1 MIDSQIK
8 TCCESIKLSFTEV
21 YDVKLDEKGVKLFKF
36 KISDYVNLLPELK
49 VLLNTSEIERAQR
62 YYHQK
67 DSNRFI
73 VCRGLLKLILAK
85 EIGVDVSRIELSKDA
100 NKKPFLAFCPELHFN
115 VSHAENYALIALGV
129 QELGV
134 DVEYLSKDFNFIEI
148 LPTVFSAPEISV
160 VLTAEN
166 KNKTFYKL
174 WTRKEAIVK
183 ATGKG
188 IDDNLVEID
197 VLDEA
202 EYIEASAFQSKQHM
216 QVFSFDVDQD
226 YIGAL
231 AFKKGRVD
239 VDNIRLYPLDTLLKD
254 FKRQI

>member
-8 TCCESIKLSFTEV
+8 ICCEFITLNTSEV
-21 YDVKLDEKGVKLFKF
+21 YDTKLYEKGVKLFKF
-36 KISDYVNLLPELK
+36 KISDYLDMLPELK
-49 VLLNTSEIERAQR
+49 MLLNTSEIERAQR

-85 EIGVDVSRIELSKDA
+85 ECGVDISRIELSKRS
-100 NKKPFLAFCPELHFN
+100 NKKPFLALYPELHFN
-115 VSHAENYALIALGV
+115 VSHAENYAIIAVGKE
-129 QELGV
+129 ELGV
-134 DVEYLSKDFNFIEI
+134 DVEYLSKDFNYSEI
-148 LPTVFSAPEISV
+148 LSTVFNESEINV
-160 VLTAEN
+160 ILTAKN

-188 IDDNLVEID
+188 IDDNLININ
-197 VLDEA
+197 VLDGDNF
-202 EYIEASAFQSKQHM
+202 IDSIFQSKQNM
-216 QVFSFDVDQD
+216 QVVSFDVDQD
-226 YIGAL
+226 YLGAL

-239 VDNIRLYPLDTLLKD
+239 VENIKLYPLNILLKD
-254 FKRQI
+254 FNR

>member
-1 MIDSQIK
+1 MIDSRIK
-8 TCCESIKLSFTEV
+8 ICCEFVKLNSSQI
-21 YDVKLDEKGVKLFKF
+21 YDSKLDEKGVKLFKF
-36 KISDYVNLLPELK
+36 KISDYVDVLSELK
-49 VLLNTSEIERAQR
+49 MLLNTSEIERAQR

-67 DSNRFI
+67 DANRFI

-85 EIGVDVSRIELSKDA
+85 EVGVDVSRIELSKDA

-115 VSHAENYALIALGV
+115 VSHAENYALIALGL

-134 DVEYLSKDFNFIEI
+134 DVEYLSKDFNFTEI
-148 LPTVFSAPEISV
+148 LPTVFSVPEINA

-166 KNKTFYKL
+166 KNKTFYKF

-188 IDDNLVEID
+188 IDDNLLKIN
-197 VLDEA
+197 VLDGGNF
-202 EYIEASAFQSKQHM
+202 IDSTFQLKQNT
-216 QVFSFDVDQD
+216 QVVSFTVDHD

-231 AFKKGRVD
+231 AFKKGKIHVE
-239 VDNIRLYPLDTLLKD
+239 NIILYPLDSLLKE
-254 FKRQI
+254 FIR